1 MKKINAV
8 ESHKLQINCVHSDSL
23 CQSIFLAGITHFV
36 DNYFVKIHK
45 DDRKN
50 VVDHF
55 IQTTYKA
62 SKAWGG
68 GPRKCYGI
76 KEGLKL

>member
-8 ESHKLQINCVHSDSL
+8 ESHKLHINCLHCDSL

-36 DNYFVKIHK
+36 ENYFVKIHK

-55 IQTTYKA
+55 IKTTYGVKN
-62 SKAWGG
+62 SKPFRGTPEVLG
-68 GPRKCYGI
+68 D
-76 KEGLKL
+76 